1 MNRAEYLNQLD
12 KYLKKLPEPD
22 YENAMEYFTEYFEE
36 AGEERAVEDLGTP
49 KEAAEDILN
58 NLLSRNP
65 EKENNTENEAENE
78 TRNKTRNKTGNHVK
92 ALVIILLLFLCVAAI
107 SLSAGI
113 KYVFF
118 MNTVRDAGKDS
129 ENDSIQNDSKDS
141 DGIKMW
147 KEDGIRLSSVS
158 SIEAD
163 LDCID
168 LAIAVS
174 EDDDFHLS
182 YELHCM
188 NSRNPLSYNVE
199 NGVLKLTETDF
210 KDSFI
215 TGVFWNK
222 GSITTN
228 YCNSITLYVPSNAVL
243 KSCSMNITDSD
254 LTIRELN
261 CNAIEIKAA
270 DSDISLSDVN
280 TSDSM
285 KINTEDGDI
294 SMAGLHAS
302 GAVEIIADDGDIT
315 ISDYTES
322 GGAYIQAYCGD
333 ICLSSAT
340 AEGKMQIGTEDGD
353 VVLTELEVSGQ
364 VEINSDYGDITVR
377 LQKESLPE
385 LKIAMDTE
393 EGDVSVAHSLG
404 GRKNGGH
411 YEREGSDTVY
421 LKGYTEEGD
430 ISIQ

>member
-1 MNRAEYLNQLD
+1 MKRLIKLLGIAGIVFCLWGFVIAGIGYAFGGWDYVRAE
-12 KYLKKLPEPD
+12 
-22 YENAMEYFTEYFEE
+22 
-36 AGEERAVEDLGTP
+36 
-49 KEAAEDILN
+49 
-58 NLLSRNP
+58 NLADMKN
-65 EKENNTENEAENE
+65 
-78 TRNKTRNKTGNHVK
+78 
-92 ALVIILLLFLCVAAI
+92 
-107 SLSAGI
+107 
-113 KYVFF
+113 VFF
-118 MNTVRDAGKDS
+118 MNAGRDSGKDS
-129 ENDSIQNDSKDS
+129 ENGTNNGDINVDMDIKVDTGNIKDGNIKDDSIQKDS
-141 DGIKMW
+141 TDSDKINIW
-147 KEDGIRLSSVS
+147 KEDNIRLNSVS

-174 EDDDFHLS
+174 EDNDFYLS

-188 NSRNPLSYNVE
+188 NSQNPLSYNLE

-210 KDSFI
+210 MDSFI
-215 TGVFWNK
+215 TGVFWGK

-228 YCNSITLYVPSNAVL
+228 YCSTITLYVPSNAVL
-243 KSCSMNITDSD
+243 KSCIMNITDSD
-254 LTIRELN
+254 LRIKELN
-261 CNAIEIKAA
+261 CNTIEIKAA

-302 GAVEIIADDGDIT
+302 GAVEIITSDGDIT

-322 GGAYIQAYCGD
+322 GGAYIQAYDGD

-340 AEGKMQIGTEDGD
+340 AVGEMQIGTEDGD

-385 LKIAMDTE
+385 LKITMDTE
-393 EGDVSVAHSLG
+393 EGDVSVSRSLG
-404 GRKNGGH
+404 GRKSSGH